1 MHQSPQKQIGSRREK
16 YDIYSAWEDADA
28 EAERRALRGAQ
39 PRARKSQQR
48 DDTMRDETMREE
60 RGRQHPRG

>member
-16 YDIYSAWEDADA
+16 YDLVAAWDLADG

-39 PRARKSQQR
+39 PKARKFSAR
-48 DDTMRDETMREE
+48 EDDPRDERG
-60 RGRQHPRG
+60 GRQKPRG

>member
-1 MHQSPQKQIGSRREK
+1 MHQSPQKLIGSRREK
-16 YDIYSAWEDADA
+16 YDIVTAWELADA

-39 PRARKSQQR
+39 PKARKFQR
-48 DDTMRDETMREE
+48 DEAMRDDARYEE